1 MSNKERLRITELD
14 FDGIKS
20 NLKTFLKK
28 AYFGWKS
35 LNKLESQFSHYLEK
49 VNF

>member
-20 NLKTFLKK
+20 NLKTFPKK
-28 AYFGWKS
+28 SNRIYR
-35 LNKLESQFSHYLEK
+35 LRL
-49 VNF
+49 